1 MYVLRTNAELSS
13 RIRNGEMRLLLLLY
27 FDVRLL
33 RFCKFGLR
41 GNTPALETVR

>member
-13 RIRNGEMRLLLLLY
+13 RIRNGEMRLLLLY

-41 GNTPALETVR
+41 GNTPALETV